1 MQEPV
6 MSSTSAYC
14 PVKSVGMTVLSLAL
28 LSGCATQ
35 EAVTEQIDPLGKRV
49 SQMEASLQASS
60 AAQKAQEE
68 AIARQLESL
77 WAEFKALQAAQDEN
91 KERVAKAELRLD
103 ELATVAGEGV
113 ATSAVNRTQMEAVEA
128 RMDELGE
135 RVTKADLRL
144 DELATTTGQASEAAA
159 LAQQG
164 LAGSADS
171 AVALGERLAQTEKRV
186 DVLSAQVQEALAA
199 SRQDYI
205 RQHGKVAAIVLLTE
219 DKTLYP
225 INSPELG
232 AGDRAKL
239 DDLASRVKGT
249 EEEYHLDIQGHTD
262 NIGTDDM
269 NYALGRARA
278 EVVKRYLHERAG
290 VPLSRMSTISYG
302 ATQPVTGASGG
313 NRRIVINL
321 LVLEKK

>member
-1 MQEPV
+1 
-6 MSSTSAYC
+6 MSANSRSLALQSA
-14 PVKSVGMTVLSLAL
+14 GLTILSLSL

-35 EAVTEQIDPLGKRV
+35 ETVTEKTDPLWYKV
-49 SQMEASLQASS
+49 NQLDSSLQS
-60 AAQKAQEE
+60 AAADSKARDDL
-68 AIARQLESL
+68 ITRQLETLLSEVRTL
-77 WAEFKALQAAQDEN
+77 QTGQAEQTERVNKIELRLDELSTSTRENTADTASSQAQLATIAAQSAELT
-91 KERVAKAELRLD
+91 ERMAKTDLRLD
-103 ELATVAGEGV
+103 ELATVVRETADTA
-113 ATSAVNRTQMEAVEA
+113 ATTREA
-128 RMDELGE
+128 
-135 RVTKADLRL
+135 
-144 DELATTTGQASEAAA
+144 LATGTGSAAA
-159 LAQQG
+159 L
-164 LAGSADS
+164 SER
-171 AVALGERLAQTEKRV
+171 VARTEKQV
-186 DVLSAQVQEALAA
+186 EMLTAQMQEALAA

-239 DDLASRVKGT
+239 DELGTRLKGS

-262 NIGTDDM
+262 NLGTDDN

-302 ATQPVTGASGG
+302 ATQPVTGSSTG

-321 LVLEKK
+321 LVLEKDRK